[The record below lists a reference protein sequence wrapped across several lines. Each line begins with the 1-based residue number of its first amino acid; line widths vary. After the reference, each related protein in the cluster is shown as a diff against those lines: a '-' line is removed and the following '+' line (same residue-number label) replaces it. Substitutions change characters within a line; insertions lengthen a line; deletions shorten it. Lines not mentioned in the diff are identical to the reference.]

1 MSSIIPQSSQ
11 SPSTQTVTES
21 GQAPPP
27 VGTKI
32 PKIDF
37 REVFN
42 AALRWCW
49 LPIGGLIVGAVLMA
63 YYVSTLPVLYTSYGS
78 LYIKTKAPEVF
89 SGNPLATEESNDLE
103 KMKTVEQGL
112 LSATVLLLVA
122 KEHNL
127 AADPIFR
134 ANGTEDQAI
143 LDTLSSRVSIELRK
157 GTRLIDIEVK
167 DTDPERAAL
176 IVESIVKEYEIW
188 KDGGRSELVL
198 KTTSQLAAQEERMRE
213 KMDESEKKLQDFRAS
228 NLVLGLSGAERLQT
242 SQLEL
247 LNQELSTAANER
259 LRLDTQFRAMAA
271 APNDAAAP
279 NLAARGERGQL
290 VLNLEADIAAKQADF
305 AKIKERY
312 KFKHPIFIEANNEL
326 KRLQESL
333 AQVMDEAKAGLANDL
348 AVARSREEDLE
359 AQVADAKSMA
369 ISDEGIREQFSQ
381 LTRAVE
387 IDRNLHSRVAMQLQE
402 TQIGAALS
410 ASFLSWDAHPLVPV
424 QPSAPNKLGL
434 VLVGCFLGVLLGT
447 GLALLF
453 ALSDPRVRE
462 PSAVERKLR
471 IPMLARLPAYSR
483 GVVSDLSI
491 GGEGTA
497 MLNRPA
503 HLARY
508 TPTPREGAEQMQS
521 LLFASPFDGD
531 GKTLCVMKCARTMVK
546 QGYRTLVIDA
556 DFGAT
561 GLSREYSRQ
570 REGRHGLAAYL
581 MGEAEPAEVLFETGL
596 PGLWFLPTGA
606 IEGDSGDLLSG
617 PGLRQLLDAITPMVD
632 RVIFD
637 MSSALESDDV
647 QAVARHI
654 GATYLVAQKG
664 KGKYRHLREAGDILV
679 SAGANVTGFIWN
691 DGGRRQRRSDK
702 GPVIEPVRYPSE
714 VREVSPRG
722 ENEPMP
728 APRDSVFHAG

>member
-1 MSSIIPQSSQ
+1 MSQ
-11 SPSTQTVTES
+11 
-21 GQAPPP
+21 
-27 VGTKI
+27 I

-42 AALRWCW
+42 TVLRWCW
-49 LPIGGLIVGAVLMA
+49 LPAAGLILGAIAMA
-63 YYVSTLPVLYTSYGS
+63 SYVSTLPVLYTSYGS

-89 SGNPLATEESNDLE
+89 SGNPLAQEESNDLE

-127 AADPIFR
+127 AEDPIYKE
-134 ANGTEDQAI
+134 NGTEDQAI

-157 GTRLIDIEVK
+157 GTRLMDIQVK
-167 DTDPERAAL
+167 DTDPQRAAL
-176 IVESIVKEYEIW
+176 IVESIVSVYEIW
-188 KDGGRSELVL
+188 KDGGRSELVS
-198 KTTSQLAAQEERMRE
+198 KTTSELAGQEERMRE
-213 KMDESEKKLQDFRAS
+213 KMNASEKRLQDFRS
-228 NLVLGLSGAERLQT
+228 DNLVLGLSGAERLQT

-247 LNQELSTAANER
+247 LNQELSTASNER
-259 LRLDTQFRAMAA
+259 LRLDTQYRAMAA
-271 APNDAAAP
+271 SPTGASAP

-290 VLNLEADIAAKQADF
+290 VLSLEGDIAKKLAEF

-312 KFKHPIFIEANNEL
+312 KFKHPTYIEADNEL

-333 AQVMDEAKAGLANDL
+333 AQVMDEAKAGLENDL
-348 AVARSREEDLE
+348 KVARSREADLKS
-359 AQVADAKSMA
+359 QVAKAKTMA

-424 QPSAPNKLGL
+424 KPSAPNKLGL
-434 VLVGCFLGVLLGT
+434 ILVGCFLGVLLGT
-447 GLALLF
+447 GLAVLM
-453 ALSDPRVRE
+453 AISDPRVRE

-471 IPMLARLPAYSR
+471 LPLLARLPSYSR
-483 GVVSDLSI
+483 DVVGDLSI
-491 GGEGTA
+491 SGEGTA

-556 DFGAT
+556 DFGSM

-606 IEGDSGDLLSG
+606 IAGDSGDLLSG

-632 RVIFD
+632 RVVFD

-664 KGKYRHLREAGDILV
+664 KGKYRHLKETGEILV
-679 SAGANVTGFIWN
+679 SAGANVSGFIWN
-691 DGGRRQRRSDK
+691 NGGRRLRRSDE

-728 APRDSVFHAG
+728 APSDSIFRAG